1 MPWREFLPLVVK
13 LLYSRSDAQLAN
25 TSQGGSRCPGDNSR
39 LGKALGSE
47 LPPST
52 PAVYQRWGK
61 LMKSRQETSAIQWLR
76 KRPSRSEEHTSELQS
91 LMRISYAV
99 FCLKKK
105 IYSKQH

>member
-1 MPWREFLPLVVK
+1 MPWREFPPLVVK

-47 LPPST
+47 LQTST

-61 LMKSRQETSAIQWLR
+61 LMKYRQETCAIQWLR
-76 KRPSRSEEHTSELQS
+76 KRPSEKSEENTSALQTLIRS
-91 LMRISYAV
+91 SHAV
-99 FCLKKK
+99 FCEK
-105 IYSKQH
+105 